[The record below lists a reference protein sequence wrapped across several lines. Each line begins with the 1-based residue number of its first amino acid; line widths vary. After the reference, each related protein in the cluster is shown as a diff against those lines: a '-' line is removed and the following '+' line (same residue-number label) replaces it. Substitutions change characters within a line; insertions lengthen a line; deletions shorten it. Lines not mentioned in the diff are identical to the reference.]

1 MVKDL
6 DNNLAAVRVNL
17 TASMDSYLSTLK
29 LKLRKAREVESQTLD
44 RIESVP
50 QQEKKA
56 LGIIRQQSIKES
68 LYTFLLNKREE
79 NALQLAITEA
89 NIRVI
94 ESPFGS
100 SAPVAPARRMLLMGA
115 FIVGLIIPLAIQLLR
130 LLWNTG
136 VRGRKDIEDY
146 TSMPILGEIPLMK
159 DRDGEHA
166 IVVEEN
172 KTSSVAESFRLLR
185 SNMDFVAPQAR
196 VVMFTSTMPGE
207 GKSFVS
213 RNFAVTL
220 AMTNKK
226 VVLLDMDLRKRTL
239 SKTLDLTTK
248 NGVSTWLSGK
258 NNSVSELVQSSNI
271 HAMFDIISAGIV
283 PPNPSELLMSD
294 RLPVL
299 VEELKKQY
307 DYIILDCVPALVVAD
322 SSIIGRVADLT
333 VYVIR
338 NGMLDRRYLPELEKL
353 YRENKFK
360 NLTVVINGVDM
371 ESKKYGYGYGF
382 GYGYGYGYGVEHGR
396 KKKRNVIYK
405 IAHRIGR
412 IFRG

>member
-1 MVKDL
+1 
-6 DNNLAAVRVNL
+6 
-17 TASMDSYLSTLK
+17 
-29 LKLRKAREVESQTLD
+29 
-44 RIESVP
+44 
-50 QQEKKA
+50 
-56 LGIIRQQSIKES
+56 
-68 LYTFLLNKREE
+68 
-79 NALQLAITEA
+79 
-89 NIRVI
+89 
-94 ESPFGS
+94 
-100 SAPVAPARRMLLMGA
+100 
-115 FIVGLIIPLAIQLLR
+115 
-130 LLWNTG
+130 
-136 VRGRKDIEDY
+136 
-146 TSMPILGEIPLMK
+146 
-159 DRDGEHA
+159 
-166 IVVEEN
+166 
-172 KTSSVAESFRLLR
+172 
-185 SNMDFVAPQAR
+185 
-196 VVMFTSTMPGE
+196 MFTSTMPGE

-333 VYVIR
+333 IYVIR
-338 NGMLDRRYLPELEKL
+338 NGMLDRRYLPELE
-353 YRENKFK
+353 NS
-360 NLTVVINGVDM
+360 T
-371 ESKKYGYGYGF
+371 
-382 GYGYGYGYGVEHGR
+382 
-396 KKKRNVIYK
+396 
-405 IAHRIGR
+405 GR
-412 IFRG
+412 INSRTLRSSSMVSKWRAKSMDTVTAMVMDTVTAMEWNREERKNVMSSIKLLIE

>member
-1 MVKDL
+1 
-6 DNNLAAVRVNL
+6 
-17 TASMDSYLSTLK
+17 
-29 LKLRKAREVESQTLD
+29 
-44 RIESVP
+44 
-50 QQEKKA
+50 
-56 LGIIRQQSIKES
+56 
-68 LYTFLLNKREE
+68 
-79 NALQLAITEA
+79 
-89 NIRVI
+89 
-94 ESPFGS
+94 
-100 SAPVAPARRMLLMGA
+100 
-115 FIVGLIIPLAIQLLR
+115 
-130 LLWNTG
+130 
-136 VRGRKDIEDY
+136 
-146 TSMPILGEIPLMK
+146 MPILGEIPLMK
-159 DRDGEHA
+159 DRDGEQA

-333 VYVIR
+333 IYVIR

-353 YRENKFK
+353 YRGNKFK
-360 NLTVVINGVDM
+360 NLTVVINGIEM
-371 ESKKYGYGYGF
+371 ESKKYGY
-382 GYGYGYGYGVEHGR
+382 HGR
-396 KKKRNVIYK
+396 YGEEAVHSRSGTWKKEKT
-405 IAHRIGR
+405 
-412 IFRG
+412 